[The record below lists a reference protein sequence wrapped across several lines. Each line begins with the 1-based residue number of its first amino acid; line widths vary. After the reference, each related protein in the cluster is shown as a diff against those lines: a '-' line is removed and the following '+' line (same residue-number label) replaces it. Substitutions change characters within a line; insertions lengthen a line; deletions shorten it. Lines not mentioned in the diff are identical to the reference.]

1 VEGKNPLAGE
11 AALRGGFSRSGDDVG
26 WEAFEVGLVINYQL
40 VSVGLFEDIFGEF
53 QLEDSQLLIDFF
65 EERFLSIVEV
75 STGADKIFVESFEE
89 LTLLRVKRETI
100 SLLIDCLDSGEE
112 LRVKIYLI
120 IMLGEGRSQ
129 VSGDGL
135 ELVIGVS
142 RKKIFQEA
150 AAAVEEKTAAVEGFE
165 CVGKGG

>member
-1 VEGKNPLAGE
+1 
-11 AALRGGFSRSGDDVG
+11 
-26 WEAFEVGLVINYQL
+26 L